1 MKKGLLS
8 LNNER
13 GIALLTTLMLMV
25 LGLGIVTIL
34 LYTTTHSTRIAALEQ
49 DYTKAL
55 DAAKG
60 GADLLITLIRYP
72 LLQPPFGAVKPNPAC
87 WTNKINYITYDDD
100 VLSNWPSCTSA
111 ADAVNPDPT
120 VEPDLTVTL
129 ADYQVYAKIIYT
141 REVLD
146 SSCTP
151 SGEDD
156 CADYLYVVKVRGQA
170 PNSTTVAEISFLY
183 QIDKP

>member
-1 MKKGLLS
+1 MIKNILS

-13 GIALLTTLMLMV
+13 GVALLTTLMLMV
-25 LGLGIVTIL
+25 LGLGIVATL
-34 LYTTTHSTRIAALEQ
+34 LYTITQGTRSTALEQ

-60 GADLLITLIRYP
+60 GADLLITMIHYP

-87 WTNKINYITYDDD
+87 WANKINYITYDEA
-100 VLSNWPSCTSA
+100 VLSNWPSCAT
-111 ADAVNPDPT
+111 ADGATDPDPT
-120 VEPDLTVTL
+120 VQPDLTVKL

-141 REVLD
+141 REVTD
-146 SSCTP
+146 TICTP

-156 CADYLYVVKVRGQA
+156 CKDHLYVVKVRGQA
-170 PNSTTVAEISFLY
+170 PNSDTVAEISFLY
-183 QIDKP
+183 KIRKP

>member
-1 MKKGLLS
+1 MNKRLLS

-25 LGLGIVTIL
+25 LGLGIVATL
-34 LYTTTHSTRIAALEQ
+34 LYTTTQGTRIAALEQ

-60 GADLLITLIRYP
+60 GADLLITMIHYP

-111 ADAVNPDPT
+111 ADAINPDPT
-120 VEPDLTVTL
+120 VEPDLTITL

-141 REVLD
+141 KEVTD

-151 SGEDD
+151 TGEDD
-156 CADYLYVVKVRGQA
+156 CTDYLYVVRVRGQA
-170 PNSTTVAEISFLY
+170 PNSSTAAEISFLY
-183 QIDKP
+183 QIEK